1 MGRTS
6 RIYLALVH
14 YPVLNK
20 NNERITTSITNL
32 DIHDIARC
40 VATFAVEKYY
50 LIHPLESQ
58 ERLVQEVI
66 DYWQKGYGAV
76 YNPDRKEALRRV
88 AVKKSL
94 AAVKEEIAKEDGR
107 APQIIVTDAQVFPS
121 SVSYT
126 YMRQILEEK
135 REESYLLL
143 FGTGWGMAQEIVD
156 EADYILA
163 PVYGANSTYNH
174 LSVRSAAAIILD
186 RLLGEKWW

>member
-50 LIHPLESQ
+50 LIHPLDSQ

-66 DYWQKGYGAV
+66 DYWQKGYGSV
-76 YNPDRKEALRRV
+76 YNPDRKDALQRV

-94 AAVKEEIAKEDGR
+94 AAVKEEIARQDGKE
-107 APQIIVTDAQVFPS
+107 PEIIVTDAQDFPR
-121 SVSYT
+121 SVSYP
-126 YMRQILEEK
+126 YMRQILEEN
-135 REESYLLL
+135 RAESYLLL
-143 FGTGWGMAQEIVD
+143 FGTGWGIAPEIVD
-156 EADYILA
+156 EADFVLA

>member
-1 MGRTS
+1 MGRAN

-40 VATFAVEKYY
+40 VATYAVEKYY
-50 LIHPLESQ
+50 LIHPLDSQ

-76 YNPDRKEALRRV
+76 YNPDRKEALQRV

-94 AAVKEEIAKEDGR
+94 AAVKEEIVRQDGR
-107 APQIIVTDAQVFPS
+107 EPQIIVTDAQDFPR
-121 SVSYT
+121 SVSYP
-126 YMRQILEEK
+126 YMRQILEEN
-135 REESYLLL
+135 RAESYLLL
-143 FGTGWGMAQEIVD
+143 FGTGWGIAPEIVD
-156 EADYILA
+156 EADFVLA

-186 RLLGEKWW
+186 RLLGEK